1 MIKMDNQIQSI
12 TEKLYKSSI
21 GLSRCDIERIVRET
35 HQQIIEEEEK
45 ELGKTV
51 AMVDPE

>member
-21 GLSRCDIERIVRET
+21 GLSRYDIERIVRET
-35 HQQIIEEEEK
+35 HQQIVQEEEK
-45 ELGKTV
+45 ELGNTV
-51 AMVDPE
+51 AMADPD